1 MEKLHH
7 IDEADVHRPHDL
19 TLSVEDD
26 VVEVALVD
34 ACTDRTTQALPED
47 VSNLINRSDLSPTQQ
62 EELCTLLLKWRDV
75 VTVW

>member
-19 TLSVEDD
+19 ILSVEDD

-34 ACTDRTTQALPED
+34 AGSDRTTQELPED
-47 VSNLINRSDLSPTQQ
+47 VSNLVNQSDLSPTQQ
-62 EELCTLLLKWRDV
+62 EELFTLFLKWKDV
-75 VTVW
+75 VTQ